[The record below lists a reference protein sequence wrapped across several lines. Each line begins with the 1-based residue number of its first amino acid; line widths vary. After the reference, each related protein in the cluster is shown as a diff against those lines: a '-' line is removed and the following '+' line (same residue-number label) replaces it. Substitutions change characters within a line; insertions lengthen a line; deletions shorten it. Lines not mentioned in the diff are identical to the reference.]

1 MGQYDDQMNMRRER
15 REAMRKKQQAEQRR
29 LKIALIFAAIVL
41 VACVV
46 GLIIISRN
54 TDHLAID
61 SAPTAESRPQETVKA
76 TLPPEE
82 TRSRTQQNTTATT
95 IHIKATG
102 DLNVTDSVVNSG
114 LASSGYD
121 YTRSFMD
128 VAPILSDADLTVV
141 NFEGNIYGQP
151 YGTGTTSA
159 PAEILTGLR
168 NAGVDLLQMANSCSV
183 NNGLNGLASTLQAIR
198 NAGLEPIGAF
208 ANSGDFNASK
218 GFTMCEV
225 QGIKVAFVS
234 FTKGLGGRGL
244 PAGNEDCVN
253 LLYND
258 YSSTYDEIDRD
269 GIRAILRNV
278 KDAAP
283 DITIALLHWG
293 SEYNDVISDTQK
305 SIVSLMQKEGVNV
318 IIGTHPHTLQYI
330 DFNEKN
336 GTLVAYSLGDFFG
349 DATRGGTNYS
359 VILDVEITKD
369 PVSSTTKVTDFSYTP
384 IYTIKTTDSVE
395 KSHRVVRIDEAMT
408 AYNTNYVDKIT
419 QACNDDMIYSLT
431 RIKDRLTTP
440 PAED

>member
-1 MGQYDDQMNMRRER
+1 MGQHDDQMNMRRER

-41 VACVV
+41 VACVA
-46 GLIIISRN
+46 GLIIISKN

-61 SAPTAESRPQETVKA
+61 PTTTQPSRPAETVKS

-82 TRSRTQQNTTATT
+82 TRSRTQQNTASTT

-102 DLNVTDSVVNSG
+102 DLNVTDAVVNSG

-121 YTRSFMD
+121 YTRSFID
-128 VAPILSDADLTVV
+128 VASILSDADLTVV
-141 NFEGNIYGQP
+141 NFEGNIYGEP
-151 YGTGTTSA
+151 YGTERTSA
-159 PAEILTGLR
+159 PYELLTGLR

-183 NNGLNGLASTLQAIR
+183 NNGLNGLSSTLQAIR

-208 ANSGDFNASK
+208 ANDNEFSQTK

-225 QGIKVAFVS
+225 QGMKVAFVS

-244 PAGNEDCVN
+244 PAGNENCVN
-253 LLYND
+253 LLYTD
-258 YSSTYDEIDRD
+258 YHSTYNEIDRD
-269 GIRAILRNV
+269 SIRAILKNV
-278 KDAAP
+278 KEAAP
-283 DITIALLHWG
+283 DVTIALLHWG

-305 SIVSLMQKEGVNV
+305 SIVSLMQKEGVDV
-318 IIGTHPHTLQYI
+318 IIGTHPHTLQHI
-330 DFNEKN
+330 EFDPDA

-349 DATRGGTNYS
+349 DAARGGTNYS
-359 VILDVEITKD
+359 IILDVEITKD
-369 PVSSTTKVTDFSYTP
+369 PISSTTKVTDFSYTP
-384 IYTIKTTDSVE
+384 IYTIKSTDSVE
-395 KSHRVVRIDEAMT
+395 KSHRVVRIDEAML

-431 RIKDRLTTP
+431 RISDRLKP
-440 PAED
+440 PKEEK